1 MDTHTDYVY
10 INKQVDEVME
20 ISAVV
25 HHHSD
30 ASDHKMVNATFKLKH
45 GRY

>member
-10 INKQVDEVME
+10 INKQVDEVMD
-20 ISAVV
+20 ISTVV

-30 ASDHKMVNATFKLKH
+30 ASDHKMVIATFKVKH
-45 GRY
+45 N